1 MNGSQAQTNA
11 TKFVEFNCCALLQTL
26 TDYMVQSTG
35 DKVQEKNTEMC
46 CDLKLIQLFKLHT
59 NSMLQIDSGERN
71 DEKSFTE
78 HKTKIMISKA
88 ALENAYEDLLVL
100 AFLGRAVANDN
111 DMEDISLEYE
121 HSTEKLSI
129 RDSAC
134 ATDKTIYTTIV
145 VASISLLIFFIASQ
159 VVTEESKKQAP
170 KSTQSKLSLFAQP
183 QAIDL
188 KNSCVMRG
196 FGY

>member
-1 MNGSQAQTNA
+1 MRVSVSFPLFFLFSFLLHVEMNGSQAQTNA

-100 AFLGRAVANDN
+100 AFLGRAVGA
-111 DMEDISLEYE
+111 
-121 HSTEKLSI
+121 
-129 RDSAC
+129 RR
-134 ATDKTIYTTIV
+134 
-145 VASISLLIFFIASQ
+145 
-159 VVTEESKKQAP
+159 P
-170 KSTQSKLSLFAQP
+170 
-183 QAIDL
+183 
-188 KNSCVMRG
+188 
-196 FGY
+196 